1 MSDSASPT
9 GARQIDRVCDEFEA
23 EWRTG
28 QRPRIETYL
37 SRATAD
43 QREGLLR
50 ELLALE
56 VEYRRRGG
64 ERPNP
69 SEYQA
74 RFPDHAATILAV
86 LAAPMAAPSTAGHET
101 TALRLTLTALEGPHK
116 GEIYTFADH
125 EIFHVGRSEKAHLQ
139 VTDGYFSRFHFML
152 EINPPACRLTDL
164 KSRNGTY
171 VNGKRVETADLRDGD
186 IIKAGTTQLLLAIPP
201 SASEA
206 EKAPDDPGVA
216 NRMTL
221 PLPPDDP
228 SSQAPDALPSIHG
241 ALTLPLPSG
250 ETAGDLTSA
259 TRPPATPH
267 FFVAPERAR
276 FPHIPGYEIVCELG
290 RGGMGV
296 VYLAVCEEDGSRVA
310 LKTLIPAGT
319 VNPNQLERFLREAK
333 ILGQLQHAH
342 IVAFRAMGKSEG
354 RLFFAMDFIEGI
366 DAAKKLRERG
376 PLPIRE
382 AVRITCQM
390 LSALAYA
397 HANGFV
403 HRDIKPANIL
413 LAEMGEKKSVKLAD
427 FGLAR
432 VYQASR
438 LSGLTMQGEVGGTLA
453 FMPPEQITD
462 FRKVKPAA
470 DQYSAAA
477 ALYNLLTGQLLFDF
491 PKTSS
496 QQFAQILQD
505 DPVPIRQRR
514 ADLPEELAAVI
525 HKALAKAPEARFS
538 DVRTFRT
545 MLMPFAR

>member
-1 MSDSASPT
+1 
-9 GARQIDRVCDEFEA
+9 
-23 EWRTG
+23 
-28 QRPRIETYL
+28 
-37 SRATAD
+37 
-43 QREGLLR
+43 
-50 ELLALE
+50 
-56 VEYRRRGG
+56 
-64 ERPNP
+64 
-69 SEYQA
+69 
-74 RFPDHAATILAV
+74 
-86 LAAPMAAPSTAGHET
+86 
-101 TALRLTLTALEGPHK
+101 
-116 GEIYTFADH
+116 
-125 EIFHVGRSEKAHLQ
+125 
-139 VTDGYFSRFHFML
+139 
-152 EINPPACRLTDL
+152 
-164 KSRNGTY
+164 
-171 VNGKRVETADLRDGD
+171 
-186 IIKAGTTQLLLAIPP
+186 
-201 SASEA
+201 
-206 EKAPDDPGVA
+206 
-216 NRMTL
+216 
-221 PLPPDDP
+221 
-228 SSQAPDALPSIHG
+228 
-241 ALTLPLPSG
+241 
-250 ETAGDLTSA
+250 
-259 TRPPATPH
+259 
-267 FFVAPERAR
+267 
-276 FPHIPGYEIVCELG
+276 
-290 RGGMGV
+290 
-296 VYLAVCEEDGSRVA
+296 
-310 LKTLIPAGT
+310 
-319 VNPNQLERFLREAK
+319 
-333 ILGQLQHAH
+333 
-342 IVAFRAMGKSEG
+342 
-354 RLFFAMDFIEGI
+354 
-366 DAAKKLRERG
+366 LRERG